1 MAEAQGYVV
10 REAADGVEALALL
23 VGDASRY
30 VVLLDYAM
38 PAMSGWGVLRAVA
51 AANELAW
58 HVYLMMT
65 ADRAALPGDCMEF
78 LERHNIPLL
87 IKPIRAAPLLAALD
101 LAQQQ
106 LADP

>member
-1 MAEAQGYVV
+1 MAEAHGFVV

-23 VGDASRY
+23 AGGANRY
-30 VVLLDYAM
+30 VVLLDYSM
-38 PAMSGWGVLRAVA
+38 PAMSGWGVLKAVA

-65 ADRAALPGDCMEF
+65 ADRAALPGECTEF

-87 IKPIRAAPLLAALD
+87 VKPIRAAPLLAALD

-106 LADP
+106 LADR